1 MKKALVTGIFGQD
14 GSFLYELLNKYEY
27 KVYGITNKNLSSNSI
42 RIKDELSKSGKNPV
56 VYHEDLQKYERIK
69 DIIEDIQPD
78 EIYHLA
84 ASHVSSEGRRN
95 GKVTNEIQ

>member
-42 RIKDELSKSGKNPV
+42 RFIMKIYKSMKESK
-56 VYHEDLQKYERIK
+56 I
-69 DIIEDIQPD
+69 
-78 EIYHLA
+78 
-84 ASHVSSEGRRN
+84 
-95 GKVTNEIQ
+95 